1 MKVVFAYGS
10 ETGMGASIVE
20 EAYAVAS
27 ESLPDIDMALPEELG
42 NWKLCLLMILEC
54 QVWLD

>member
-54 QVWLD
+54 QV